1 MEQGDR
7 ALGAYTGANQG
18 LGGPTVWFLAF
29 LFSSTYFP
37 VQTKAKHQERGG
49 PDSPSL
55 KLLNSD
61 TERNLPSPLSI
72 SPELSQNAHSPYT
85 LVPTTGAH
93 NIQMQNK
100 SKDKVAS
107 FDIIGKTDYQDRS
120 VLELLTKFWRT
131 RFGLDVLTVH
141 TITSCSNIEIFLC
154 APQTPSPPHNQA
166 KDRPVPGPGMR
177 GCSPGPCSSSIAHL
191 LSVVIG

>member
-1 MEQGDR
+1 MVSS
-7 ALGAYTGANQG
+7 LP
-18 LGGPTVWFLAF
+18 L
-29 LFSSTYFP
+29 SSTYFP
-37 VQTKAKHQERGG
+37 VQTKAKHQERRG

-55 KLLNSD
+55 KLPNSD

-85 LVPTTGAH
+85 PVPTTGAH

-107 FDIIGKTDYQDRS
+107 FDINGKTDNQDRS
-120 VLELLTKFWRT
+120 VLDLLTKFWRT

-141 TITSCSNIEIFLC
+141 AITSCSNIEIILC
-154 APQTPSPPHNQA
+154 APQTLGTPSPPHSQA
-166 KDRPVPGPGMR
+166 KDRPVPGPGTR